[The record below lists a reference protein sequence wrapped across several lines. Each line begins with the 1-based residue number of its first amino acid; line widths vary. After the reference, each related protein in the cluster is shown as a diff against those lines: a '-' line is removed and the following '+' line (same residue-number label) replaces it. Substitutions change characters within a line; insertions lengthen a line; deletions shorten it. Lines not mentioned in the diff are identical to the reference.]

1 MLPITGRHDT
11 SKTDVSLFFE
21 TDRSKRAPVI
31 AHLRSDM
38 NLHARLQDGDIS
50 ASVYTKLQV
59 SDGCWGACEDRVIKC
74 EVDKHK
80 VVVQ

>member
-31 AHLRSDM
+31 AHLRSGV
-38 NLHARLQDGDIS
+38 NLHARPQGNDIS
-50 ASVYTKLQV
+50 ASACTKL
-59 SDGCWGACEDRVIKC
+59 
-74 EVDKHK
+74 
-80 VVVQ
+80 